1 MALFDWIPDYGTSRQ
16 HKPTVRNVKFGDGY
30 EQRLTYGINTNLQKW
45 GLQFTARTNEE
56 ADAIMDFLDDSN
68 AVTAFDWT
76 TPDGISG
83 KKWICRQWSKT
94 MIAYNIND
102 ISVEFEEVMA

>member
-1 MALFDWIPDYGTSRQ
+1 MATFVWIPDYGTSRQ
-16 HKPTVRNVKFGDGY
+16 HQPAVRTVKFGDGY

-45 GLQFTARTNEE
+45 GLQFTARTNQE

-76 TPDGISG
+76 TPDGVSG

-102 ISVEFEEVMA
+102 VSAEFEEVMA